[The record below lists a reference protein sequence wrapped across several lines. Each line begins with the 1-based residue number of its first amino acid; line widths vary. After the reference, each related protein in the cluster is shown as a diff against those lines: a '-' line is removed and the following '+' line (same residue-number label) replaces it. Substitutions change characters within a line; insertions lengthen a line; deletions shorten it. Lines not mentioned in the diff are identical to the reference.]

1 MTDDEERL
9 RQHWQELAE
18 QLGLES
24 EPESPA
30 VGKLSPKETSPARP
44 SEPAIKEVK
53 ESWEGQERSSPAQHQ
68 SISGSEPIA
77 EESAPADWPVRDEV
91 ESQEDRSSA
100 PQSGTEEAPRRRR
113 GRRSEDQPR
122 GSRTK
127 NTSAVSEPGPQEVSP
142 PGETIDEKSAGRGPR
157 RRKGSPRR
165 SRDEETPI
173 SVGEIESQEP
183 PPASEPNDKDA
194 DKDDLDTL
202 TDWNVPSW
210 TELIDSLYRP
220 DR

>member
-1 MTDDEERL
+1 MTDDDERI

-24 EPESPA
+24 EAEPPA
-30 VGKLSPKETSPARP
+30 VGKPAPRLTSQPP
-44 SEPAIKEVK
+44 PPEPASKEAKK
-53 ESWEGQERSSPAQHQ
+53 ESWEEQERSSPAQHQ
-68 SISGSEPIA
+68 SISDREPVA

-91 ESQEDRSSA
+91 ESQEERA
-100 PQSGTEEAPRRRR
+100 PQSATEEAPRRRR

-127 NTSAVSEPGPQEVSP
+127 NASAVSEPGPEEVSP
-142 PGETIDEKSAGRGPR
+142 PGETIDEKSAERGPR

-173 SVGEIESQEP
+173 SAEEIGSEGPTVAAEP
-183 PPASEPNDKDA
+183 SDKDA